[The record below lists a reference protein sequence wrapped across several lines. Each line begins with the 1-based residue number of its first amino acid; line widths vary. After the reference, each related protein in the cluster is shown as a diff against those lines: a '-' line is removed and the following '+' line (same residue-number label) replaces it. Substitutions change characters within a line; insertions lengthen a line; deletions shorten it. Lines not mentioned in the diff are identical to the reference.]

1 MVVALLGILFFA
13 AASVALISRAVAMPR
28 VRTAETMGQIDSYG
42 YSGGSAD
49 AENDS
54 GAVRGTLDDIAGFVG
69 GLFSSS
75 RLGGGVKEA
84 ELRNELMAAGL
95 YIITPRK
102 FLGYR
107 ILCAV
112 SVPITW
118 IWLAIA
124 SGFPPALAILGLFV
138 AFLAG
143 WVAPM
148 TIVRNRARRRLEQ
161 IDYDL
166 PELIDVLV
174 VTVEAGL
181 GFSGSLQVA
190 AERLE
195 GPLGDELRLTL
206 QEQSMGLSTT
216 EALQNMLLRADTPA
230 MRSFVRS
237 IVQGETLGVSIGEI
251 MRNLAT
257 EMRKRRRANA
267 EERAQK
273 APIKILFPLIFLI
286 FPAMF
291 VILLGPAI
299 FQFIEAFGG
308 GGP

>member
-1 MVVALLGILFFA
+1 MLVALLGILFFA
-13 AASVALISRAVAMPR
+13 GASVALISRAVAMPR

-42 YSGGSAD
+42 YSRASGEGD
-49 AENDS
+49 GES
-54 GAVRGTLDDIAGFVG
+54 GAVRGALDDIAGFVG
-69 GLFSSS
+69 GLFSG
-75 RLGGGVKEA
+75 RLGGVKEA

-95 YIITPRK
+95 YVITPRK

-107 ILCAV
+107 VLCAV

-118 IWLAIA
+118 LWLAVV
-124 SGFPPALAILGLFV
+124 SGFPPLLAIFGTFI
-138 AFLAG
+138 AILAG

-148 TIVRNRARRRLEQ
+148 TIVRNRSRRRLEN

-216 EALQNMLLRADTPA
+216 EALQNMLLRAETPA

-257 EMRKRRRANA
+257 EMRKRRRAAA

-308 GGP
+308 SGP

>member
-1 MVVALLGILFFA
+1 MVLALLALLFFA
-13 AASVALISRAVAMPR
+13 AASVALVARAVAMPR
-28 VRTAETMGQIDSYG
+28 VRAAETMGQIGSYG
-42 YSGGSAD
+42 YTRRGGEDES
-49 AENDS
+49 DS
-54 GAVRGTLDDIAGFVG
+54 GAVRGALDDIAGFVG
-69 GLFSSS
+69 GLVES
-75 RLGGGVKEA
+75 RLRGVKEA

-95 YIITPRK
+95 YVITPKK

-107 ILCAV
+107 ILCAFC
-112 SVPITW
+112 VPTTW
-118 IWLAIA
+118 VWLAVV
-124 SGFPPALAILGLFV
+124 SSFPPVLAVLGTVLAV
-138 AFLAG
+138 WAG
-143 WVAPM
+143 WIAPI
-148 TIVRNRARRRLEQ
+148 TIVRNRSRRRLEQ
-161 IDYDL
+161 VDYDL
-166 PELIDVLV
+166 PELIDLLV

-181 GFSGSLQVA
+181 GFSGSLQIA

-206 QEQSMGLSTT
+206 QEQSMGLSTV
-216 EALQNMLLRADTPA
+216 EALQNMLLRAETPA

-257 EMRKRRRANA
+257 EMRKRRRAAA

-299 FQFIEAFGG
+299 FQFLEAFGSG
-308 GGP
+308 